1 MCLVNKKK
9 LEQTKEIM
17 HKGDLYLP
25 NDTNLLIHQTFR
37 LEKLR
42 KFKQESLLKVH
53 DHLERVSRNM
63 KEKRIN
69 KVINLSIR
77 KKTMSM

>member
-9 LEQTKEIM
+9 LEQTKEVM

-25 NDTNLLIHQTFR
+25 NDTNLLIYQTFR

-42 KFKQESLLKVH
+42 RFNIVY
-53 DHLERVSRNM
+53 
-63 KEKRIN
+63 IN
-69 KVINLSIR
+69 NICITS
-77 KKTMSM
+77 

>member
-9 LEQTKEIM
+9 LAETKEIM

-37 LEKLR
+37 LDKLR
-42 KFKQESLLKVH
+42 RRHKVEVKKSFQWVSLSVTIIH
-53 DHLERVSRNM
+53 RN
-63 KEKRIN
+63 I
-69 KVINLSIR
+69 IA
-77 KKTMSM
+77 